1 MALELT
7 NRKVP
12 IPIADIKAKLMP
24 KYTELYYDTREY
36 PNPTVEQ
43 IVRLHS
49 SQFEPLLAQYLCK
62 YDESIIPNVEAKN
75 KICQGHLNTLKDQL
89 AQFLK
94 ISLVKV
100 VASLYDPVAKAN
112 EPPCPHEWFLL
123 NQNPEHFYPC
133 ITRPEAEA
141 IVKSLDVLANYCFPD
156 LRPTIQVVR
165 RYVDGLNDTMSCK
178 DIAMGLVPHINAT
191 IDIIRDPDRMLSESF
206 NTLLDNIK
214 EWVESSGTRDVKR
227 QREHN
232 TYKDTIINTLRLL
245 TERER
250 TLFRSMEEFTTI
262 KAIRDTLAIP
272 GKFREKYADQAGG
285 RRSRLRRSKL
295 RNKTRKLS
303 QH

>member
-75 KICQGHLNTLKDQL
+75 KICQGHLNRLKDQL

-123 NQNPEHFYPC
+123 DQNPEHFYPC

-141 IVKSLDVLANYCFPD
+141 IVQSLGVLAQSCFPD
-156 LRPTIQVVR
+156 LRPKIQVVR

-178 DIAMGLVPHINAT
+178 DIALGLVPHINAT
-191 IDIIRDPDRMLSESF
+191 VDIIRDPERILSESF
-206 NTLLDNIK
+206 EALLENIQQWIQTKGKPLRAADHNRYRAQIISTLKLLSPKEVALFKSMDEYRQISELIK
-214 EWVESSGTRDVKR
+214 CSDKGLK
-227 QREHN
+227 
-232 TYKDTIINTLRLL
+232 
-245 TERER
+245 
-250 TLFRSMEEFTTI
+250 
-262 KAIRDTLAIP
+262 
-272 GKFREKYADQAGG
+272 GKFCDVPTQAGG
-285 RRSRLRRSKL
+285 RRSRLRRYKL